1 MQIALELHNW
11 QRDKTGDVQPISLVT
26 KILFKTQRNFANQW
40 KDIDIVLEGAKEKKK
55 KDNPLGP
62 AASKQQVF
70 SISFSRKR
78 FRGREHLGCLC
89 YMLHEGLHFVLYYND
104 KYPHGSKRFPN
115 ITLPSMHHTSF
126 WNNEVDFTDLMTDL
140 VA

>member
-55 KDNPLGP
+55 KRQSPWSCCFQ
-62 AASKQQVF
+62 AASIF
-70 SISFSRKR
+70 NFL
-78 FRGREHLGCLC
+78 F
-89 YMLHEGLHFVLYYND
+89 
-104 KYPHGSKRFPN
+104 
-115 ITLPSMHHTSF
+115 
-126 WNNEVDFTDLMTDL
+126 
-140 VA
+140 